1 METTINQRFEIICKN
16 NNLNVSSFSKRIN
29 VSQPTIKAI
38 FDGKTKP
45 SYETIVRVLN
55 EFNVTAE
62 WLILEKGNMYYEN
75 IVNAITED
83 NETIKQMLNMISDLS
98 GKNAILQA
106 KLNQYKKYNIAAEPE
121 NEYGK

>member
-1 METTINQRFEIICKN
+1 M
-16 NNLNVSSFSKRIN
+16 
-29 VSQPTIKAI
+29 SQPTIKAI

-75 IVNAITED
+75 IVNTITED

-98 GKNAILQA
+98 AKNAILEM
-106 KLNQYKKYNIAAEPE
+106 KLREFENHNIAAAPKMK
-121 NEYGK
+121 YGN